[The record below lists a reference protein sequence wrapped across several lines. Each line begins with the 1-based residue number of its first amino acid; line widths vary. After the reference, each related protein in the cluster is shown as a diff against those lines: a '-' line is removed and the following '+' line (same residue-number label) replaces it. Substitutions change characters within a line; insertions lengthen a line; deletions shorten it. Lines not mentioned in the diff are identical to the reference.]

1 MFGNHVAHSERKAR
15 RTWLPNLQRHVYKS
29 EILGGKSLRL
39 KLTTEAM
46 RNIDRLGGFDNYIL
60 KTSDILLGG
69 PRSVGVELKKQMK
82 EAYDQQVEQNRLA
95 AIQAEFRTRLETAI
109 KVATEKAEKVERE
122 NALKLATGNI

>member
-1 MFGNHVAHSERKAR
+1 
-15 RTWLPNLQRHVYKS
+15 
-29 EILGGKSLRL
+29 
-39 KLTTEAM
+39 M